1 MFDPALKKLFK
12 NSLYYKDESLN
23 CKQNPINYKIVAHM
37 IFFIYNRGTMMKIF
51 RSLFGPAA
59 NKTSAGVLA
68 AKFGLKLQGDAN
80 APVRGV
86 APIADAR
93 PGQLAFYSTEQNSN
107 AFKILPVE
115 VLEKT
120 RATVILVQPEM
131 AKHAPEG
138 ATLLITD
145 SPRGNI
151 VKILGE
157 IYREKPR
164 FGISK
169 NAHIE
174 RGVFFR
180 KKRTTYVGQFATIER
195 GAVIEPGAKIYPY
208 AYIGRNVVIGRNTIV
223 QSGAH
228 IENATIGADSV
239 INSGAVIGKDGFGYT
254 RQNGKNIFI
263 PHVGRV
269 VLGERVSIGANTCID
284 RGAMTDTC
292 VGDGTK
298 IDNLCQIAHGV
309 VIGKECFLAS
319 GVGLAGGVVIGDR
332 ALLGGHVGV
341 ANGVH
346 IGNDASVGANSGVFR
361 NIPDGQSHMGYPAG
375 PGTEFM
381 RHYAWLRKQ
390 VKN

>member
-1 MFDPALKKLFK
+1 ME
-12 NSLYYKDESLN
+12 Y
-23 CKQNPINYKIVAHM
+23 V
-37 IFFIYNRGTMMKIF
+37 IFFIYNRWAMMKIL
-51 RSLFGPAA
+51 RSLFSPAA
-59 NKTSAGVLA
+59 NKTTAGALA
-68 AKFGLKLQGDAN
+68 AKFGLELRGN
-80 APVRGV
+80 ASEPVRGV

-107 AFKILPVE
+107 AFKILPIE

-131 AKHAPEG
+131 ASHAPAG

-157 IYREKPR
+157 IYRAKPR

-180 KKRTTYVGQFATIER
+180 KKRTNYVGQFATIER
-195 GAVIEPGAKIYPY
+195 GAVIEPGVKIYPH
-208 AYIGRNVVIGRNTIV
+208 AYIGRNVVLGRGTIV

-228 IENATIGADSV
+228 IENATIGAESV
-239 INSGAVIGKDGFGYT
+239 INANAVIGKDGFGYT
-254 RQNGKNIFI
+254 RQNGKNVFI

-269 VLGERVSIGANTCID
+269 VIGERVSVGANTCID
-284 RGAMTDTC
+284 RGAMTDTKI
-292 VGDGTK
+292 GDGTK

-309 VIGKECFLAS
+309 VVGAECFLAS
-319 GVGLAGGVVIGDR
+319 GVGLAGGVVVGDR

-361 NIPDGQSHMGYPAG
+361 NIPDGESHMGYPAG

-381 RHYAWLRKQ
+381 RHYAWLRRNAK
-390 VKN
+390 K